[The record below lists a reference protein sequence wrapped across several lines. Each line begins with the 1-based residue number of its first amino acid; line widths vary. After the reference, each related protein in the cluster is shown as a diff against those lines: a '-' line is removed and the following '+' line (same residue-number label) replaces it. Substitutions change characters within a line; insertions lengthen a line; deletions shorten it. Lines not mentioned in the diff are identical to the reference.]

1 MKLETLTL
9 LAVKEDMYMN
19 LLRTIIFALVDK
31 IYYFHIVILFLCYVF
46 PFASKD
52 FAFPLLLLI
61 ILDFELERI
70 FTKIPKIFQSILCL
84 MDKWDLFLSTNVL
97 LFDVFTVLIHYFVL
111 FFSILSQKEKFYV
124 KRKK

>member
-1 MKLETLTL
+1 
-9 LAVKEDMYMN
+9 MYMN